1 MSGDCI
7 HRLLGHLQRGCI
19 RLWLVYDVAKVI
31 SGLDVREVEQT
42 DGITRGYYTVSA
54 QPQSITI
61 SLVCVIYG
69 ISVYTRD

>member
-31 SGLDVREVEQT
+31 SGLDVRGVEQT
-42 DGITRGYYTVSA
+42 DGIKRGYYTVSCT
-54 QPQSITI
+54 TI
-61 SLVCVIYG
+61 EYYSKSGVCDIY
-69 ISVYTRD
+69 SN